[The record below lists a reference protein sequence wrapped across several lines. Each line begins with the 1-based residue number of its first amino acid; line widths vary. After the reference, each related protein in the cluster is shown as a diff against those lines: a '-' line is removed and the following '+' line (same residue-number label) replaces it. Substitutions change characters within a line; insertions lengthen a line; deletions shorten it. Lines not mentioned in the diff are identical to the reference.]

1 MLSQEE
7 FSALLQRYAAGQGT
21 AADQHLLDQWLA
33 QPASP
38 SHPDLTA
45 DELALVRLAIW
56 QRVVEAT
63 RET

>member
-38 SHPDLTA
+38 NRLNLTA
-45 DELALVRLAIW
+45 EELAQVRLTMW
-56 QRVVEAT
+56 QRVAEAT
-63 RET
+63 MET

>member
-7 FSALLQRYAAGQGT
+7 FSALLQRYAAGQDT

-33 QPASP
+33 QPARTSR
-38 SHPDLTA
+38 PDLTA
-45 DELALVRLAIW
+45 EELTQVRLAIW
-56 QRVVEAT
+56 QRVAEAT